1 MKNFIPLVIAVLL
14 GLAAVLAVSRLL
26 KERTKLEEG
35 TIAVVAAAGD
45 IKRGDVLTDSSIM
58 RKDVP
63 YSARPAQAIYWSRAD
78 MVVGQKAM
86 RSISQSDYV
95 FLSDVGMSSSMGDI
109 VGEGEW
115 AVALLAPAW
124 GIGSVVQPGDEVA
137 VIGTFD
143 IDAKVKSADLAE
155 AQQAIETEAT
165 LVLFPRVRILSV
177 GGVGEDEGSGVR
189 QIIVALPPRQAQV
202 LIAAAR
208 KATLMLALR
217 RPGDDSAISRIDS
230 GMITDGTFEKLIE
243 GLEVVE
249 MPKIPGVVVRKRVG
263 SNVANKGSVERETE

>member
-26 KERTKLEEG
+26 KERTKLEED
-35 TIAVVAAAGD
+35 TITVVAAARD
-45 IKRGDVLTDSSIM
+45 IKKGAVLTDGSIM
-58 RKDVP
+58 KKEVP
-63 YSARPAQAIYWSRAD
+63 YSARPAQAIYWSRSD

-95 FLSDVGMSSSMGDI
+95 FLSDVGLSSSMGDI

-115 AVALLAPAW
+115 AVALLAPSW

-143 IDAKVKSADLAE
+143 IKTKVKSADLAE
-155 AQQAIETEAT
+155 AQKASKTEAT

-177 GGVGEDEGSGVR
+177 GEMGEDERSGTR

-208 KATLMLALR
+208 RATLMLALR
-217 RPGDDSAISRIDS
+217 RPGDESAISRIDS
-230 GMITDGTFEKLIE
+230 GMITDGTFEQLLE

-249 MPKIPGVVVRKRVG
+249 MPKIPGVIVRKRVG
-263 SNVANKGSVERETE
+263 DNVADKGIEEQETE